1 MTNDNKCY
9 AIGRTDYGRLGIA
22 NAPAD
27 PVTKLTVIGALAKL
41 KVTQVECGECCSF
54 AITDDGKVYGWG
66 FGSNQQ
72 VNIEF
77 NEIESVSFFNHVSI
91 HNILFVVVIARSWL

>member
-1 MTNDNKCY
+1 MPIRIVFFFSQLGGQHHTIILTNDHKCY
-9 AIGRTDYGRLGIA
+9 AIGRTDYGRLGVA

-27 PVTKLTVIGALAKL
+27 PITTLTQIDTLAKL
-41 KVTQVECGECCSF
+41 KIVQVECGECCSF

-72 VNIEF
+72 VKQ
-77 NEIESVSFFNHVSI
+77 NEID
-91 HNILFVVVIARSWL
+91 A